1 MGPKAQRLAKDQ
13 KMHRDNWHLRMEPH
27 WHMKRI
33 ARTLISPHAIDI
45 NSGHS
50 QAYYIAYCRDNLHR
64 ASEEAT
70 DRLEGSA

>member
-1 MGPKAQRLAKDQ
+1 METKLGQLQRET
-13 KMHRDNWHLRMEPH
+13 HRRLE
-27 WHMKRI
+27 RI
-33 ARTLISPHAIDI
+33 ERKLISTHAIDI

-70 DRLEGSA
+70 DRLEQKAAHSVRRQYLASR